1 MLTLRSRKFRFLMA
15 ATSLVALFATAASAS
30 PVMLAGAGS
39 EKVHSTQVYLMQKDG
54 VSVVTVL
61 PDYQGPLSGFAVIV
75 PVPADVTT
83 EMVTTLKRE
92 YTDRVALVSAPR
104 FAEFWEMDPCDTE
117 KQEQDWERDLT
128 ASADTGFLGTVKT
141 DPSKK
146 VAKEM
151 LLDVESKSKSGE
163 YKETIIGTADEVKA
177 WLSKM
182 KYDLPQGGAES
193 LASYESAGYKFLA
206 MDVDTNRMELV
217 GADRAT
223 LSPIR
228 FWTKEKVSKLPTR
241 FGLPS
246 AAKAQEL
253 EIFTM
258 VPGQRMQTMNYETK
272 AAPTNLSVVTEY
284 VESEDKKYN
293 LKEKMPEFYTALQD
307 RFLEKNPNTFL
318 LEYAWPTED
327 CGNPCP
333 TEPLLPHELLSLGA
347 DVFEATLPEKVRRPE
362 PPEITEEEKAKLE
375 AALSGEKTKKE
386 KKEIEKQFEADRAE
400 LAARKGLIERNKY
413 ILSRLHYRYNGAQM
427 PKDVE
432 LGPGAAITGGVGLP
446 EGEFGEADVS
456 VKPDKDNHFQTRFNG
471 LFPNIAVVKCE
482 DPKPYRWGKA
492 PRSYRGLRKIWV
504 AEDLAR
510 KDRTRVKVDEAV
522 LTAFPTL
529 GLPGRAGMEAEKKAK
544 EEADKVVAV
553 AAKEESGC
561 GCSNAGLPRRGLWAG
576 LLGFFALGLVRRR
589 RVRSV

>member
-1 MLTLRSRKFRFLMA
+1 MA
-15 ATSLVALFATAASAS
+15 ATSLAALTATTVSAS
-30 PVMLAGAGS
+30 PVMLAGSGS
-39 EKVHSTQVYLMQKDG
+39 EKVHSTQVYLMQKDDI
-54 VSVVTVL
+54 SVVTVL
-61 PDYQGPLSGFAVIV
+61 PDYQGPLSAFAVIV
-75 PVPADVTT
+75 PVPADVTV
-83 EMVTTLKRE
+83 ERVKTLKRE
-92 YTDRVALVSAPR
+92 YTDRVAHVSAPR
-104 FAEFWEMDPCDTE
+104 FAEFWEMDPCDEE
-117 KQEQDWERDLT
+117 KLEQDWERDLT
-128 ASADTGFLGTVKT
+128 ARADTGFLGTVKT
-141 DPSKK
+141 DPAKK

-151 LLDVESKSKSGE
+151 LLDVEAKSKSGE
-163 YKETIIGTADEVKA
+163 YKEMVIGTADEIKT

-223 LSPIR
+223 LSPVR
-228 FWTKEKVSKLPTR
+228 FWTKEKLSKLPTR

-258 VPGQRMQTMNYETK
+258 VPGQRMQVSNYETK

-293 LKEKMPEFYTALQD
+293 LKEKMPEFYAALQD
-307 RFLEKNPNTFL
+307 RFAEKNPNTFL

-333 TEPLLPHELLSLGA
+333 TEPLLPHEILSLGA
-347 DVFEATLPEKVRRPE
+347 DVFEATLPEEVRRPE
-362 PPEITEEEKAKLE
+362 PPEITDEEKVKLE

-386 KKEIEKQFEADRAE
+386 KKEIEEQFEADRAE
-400 LAARKGLIERNKY
+400 LAARKALIERNKY
-413 ILSRLHYRYNGAQM
+413 ILSRLHYRYGAAQM

-446 EGEFGEADVS
+446 EGEFGEADIS
-456 VKPDKDNHFQTRFNG
+456 VKPDKENHFQTRFNG

-482 DPKPYRWGKA
+482 APKHHRWGKA

-510 KDRTRVKVDEAV
+510 KNRTRATVEKAV
-522 LTAFPTL
+522 LTTFPTM
-529 GLPGRAGMEAEKKAK
+529 GLPGRAGMEAEKTAK
-544 EEADKVVAV
+544 EEAEKVAV
-553 AAKEESGC
+553 AASKEKGGC
-561 GCSNAGLPRRGLWAG
+561 GCSNAGVARGGLGAG
-576 LLGFFALGLVRRR
+576 LLMLLALGLVRRR
-589 RVRSV
+589 WVS